1 MRRRT
6 RRGGAPAAGALAAIL
21 AGCAAAG
28 GALAQQAPGG
38 SRKLSPGGLLPSPG
52 ASGVAGRDD
61 RRTDLSD
68 VYADLLHSS
77 DVHADLLHRLNDLFD
92 ESAWHWEEDFA
103 SWNWDE
109 DFSPD
114 INEIVDLWYDYVSLP
129 EETD

>member
-6 RRGGAPAAGALAAIL
+6 RRGGAPAAGALVAIL
-21 AGCAAAG
+21 AGCAAAGCAAAG

-38 SRKLSPGGLLPSPG
+38 SRKLSPGSLLPSPG

-68 VYADLLHSS
+68 VYADLLH
-77 DVHADLLHRLNDLFD
+77 RLSDLFD

-103 SWNWDE
+103 SWEWDE

-114 INEIVDLWYDYVSLP
+114 INEIVDFWYDYVSLP